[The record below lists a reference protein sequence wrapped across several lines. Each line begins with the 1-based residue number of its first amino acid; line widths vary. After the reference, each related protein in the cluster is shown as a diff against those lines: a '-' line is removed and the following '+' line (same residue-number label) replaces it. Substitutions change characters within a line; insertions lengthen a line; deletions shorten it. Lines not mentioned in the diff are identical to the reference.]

1 MDAEPCTEL
10 VAALQKGAEHFWDV
24 YRLFNIKSLTLEG
37 IYLPAMWVQ
46 IPKLLGL
53 FFVVAFG
60 SSLDIAAI
68 QAEMP
73 TPLDFNSELKTVGAS
88 VTRAPSPSLNSA
100 IVVRDVSS
108 TDVCSNGLQK
118 FCLCGGCLRSTI
130 VSCIC

>member
-1 MDAEPCTEL
+1 ML
-10 VAALQKGAEHFWDV
+10 LQKGSEQFWDV
-24 YRLFNIKSLTLEG
+24 YRLYNIQSLTLKG

-73 TPLDFNSELKTVGAS
+73 TPLDFDSELKTVGE
-88 VTRAPSPSLNSA
+88 
-100 IVVRDVSS
+100 
-108 TDVCSNGLQK
+108 
-118 FCLCGGCLRSTI
+118 
-130 VSCIC
+130 

>member
-1 MDAEPCTEL
+1 M
-10 VAALQKGAEHFWDV
+10 
-24 YRLFNIKSLTLEG
+24 YRLFNIQSLTLEG

-73 TPLDFNSELKTVGAS
+73 TPLDFNSELKTVGEILPILRPLLFRS
-88 VTRAPSPSLNSA
+88 QGS
-100 IVVRDVSS
+100 
-108 TDVCSNGLQK
+108 Q
-118 FCLCGGCLRSTI
+118 LCFM
-130 VSCIC
+130 